1 MGEGA
6 DDLVHTLGL
15 EARKGNPVIL
25 VCGGADELRAEPM
38 AVAEELLGPAVISAA
53 ELTGAAVV
61 DGGTA
66 SGVMTLTGAARSNR
80 PSALPILIGVA
91 PRAR

>member
-1 MGEGA
+1 MREEVRFADGDRASLVRARVDEGA

-38 AVAEELLGPAVISAA
+38 AVAQELP
-53 ELTGAAVV
+53 
-61 DGGTA
+61 
-66 SGVMTLTGAARSNR
+66 R
-80 PSALPILIGVA
+80 PSYRRRNSRALQWSTGEP
-91 PRAR
+91 PRA